1 MPPPEQVERARA
13 QIPFSVRAERPAS
26 SGGAVGEDA
35 HDGNVRFVVEP
46 VQR

>member
-13 QIPFSVRAERPAS
+13 QISSSRRAESAF
-26 SGGAVGEDA
+26 AV
-35 HDGNVRFVVEP
+35 NVRFVVEP